1 MCRKAGCWRQFYTIV
16 QCVMMLDALAC
27 FGVRQAQN
35 ADEQMM
41 RLSDVM
47 ALTPGSRIVLNTA
60 IGAPVLVRCGAVP
73 LFEGRVGRRKSRI
86 AVRIER
92 DLPRPQQPTER

>member
-1 MCRKAGCWRQFYTIV
+1 MV
-16 QCVMMLDALAC
+16 L
-27 FGVRQAQN
+27 
-35 ADEQMM
+35 DEQVM

-47 ALTPGSRIVLNTA
+47 ALQPGSRIVLNTA
-60 IGAPVLVRCGAVP
+60 LGAPVVVRCGAVS

-92 DLPRPQQPTER
+92 EMPRLMLTDH

>member
-1 MCRKAGCWRQFYTIV
+1 
-16 QCVMMLDALAC
+16 
-27 FGVRQAQN
+27 
-35 ADEQMM
+35 MM

-47 ALTPGSRIVLNTA
+47 AMQPGSRIVLNT
-60 IGAPVLVRCGAVP
+60 ILGAPVLVRCGTVT

-92 DLPRPQQPTER
+92 DLPRLQQTER